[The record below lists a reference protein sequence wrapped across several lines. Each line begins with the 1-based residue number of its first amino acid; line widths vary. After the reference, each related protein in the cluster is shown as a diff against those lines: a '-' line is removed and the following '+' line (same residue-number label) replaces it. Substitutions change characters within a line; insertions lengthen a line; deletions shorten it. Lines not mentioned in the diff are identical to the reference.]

1 MGKSEKAESFTQ
13 EYAYNMAASNPAFVA
28 FQSDIKTFKTQI
40 DLVGQRSAVTRQKT
54 FGTAVKRIRSGT
66 PLGLG
71 LGCLAA
77 TGFAICADMVYS
89 SPAAAAAGQQTQR
102 LNVVSE
108 STRGAEA
115 AQESMVRA
123 GDYKQM
129 GAGLSALWRRD

>member
-1 MGKSEKAESFTQ
+1 MGKSERRNRSQQ

-89 SPAAAAAGQQTQR
+89 SPAAAAAGQQREPQR
-102 LNVVSE
+102 FNVVSE

-123 GDYKQM
+123 
-129 GAGLSALWRRD
+129 